1 VHADGTAGW
10 DGGFGT
16 SFVVDPARD
25 LVVII
30 ATQRTFDGA
39 FLPAVHRD
47 IREAVLAG

>member
-1 VHADGTAGW
+1 MHADGTAGW

-16 SFVVDPARD
+16 SFLVDPARN
-25 LVVII
+25 LVVIV

-47 IREAVLAG
+47 IRAVLAG